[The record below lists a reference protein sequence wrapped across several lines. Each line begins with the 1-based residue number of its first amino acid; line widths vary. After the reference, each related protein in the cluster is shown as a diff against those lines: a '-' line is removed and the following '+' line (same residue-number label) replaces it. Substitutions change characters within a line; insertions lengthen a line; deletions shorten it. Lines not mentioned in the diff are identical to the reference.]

1 VCIALV
7 AAKDIESLNMQDWQ
21 LLTVSRGLW
30 ILSLA
35 FVERFFVSESLT
47 SKWINSSSDK
57 AAFEVDLCDSLI
69 KTANILRIILLR
81 VIQNVMIYVVLIDLT
96 LFSYYPST
104 WRLGHII
111 KKCAEQMAETLH
123 LTKLQHTLQYL
134 FYFISCSFNTK
145 LSFIFLGIPFTPFL
159 RQFQALMN

>member
-57 AAFEVDLCDSLI
+57 AASI
-69 KTANILRIILLR
+69 
-81 VIQNVMIYVVLIDLT
+81 
-96 LFSYYPST
+96 
-104 WRLGHII
+104 
-111 KKCAEQMAETLH
+111 
-123 LTKLQHTLQYL
+123 
-134 FYFISCSFNTK
+134 
-145 LSFIFLGIPFTPFL
+145 
-159 RQFQALMN
+159 